1 MTRVGLHKMWYAKC
15 DRRKFKE
22 LTVHLQ
28 RYFSV
33 MCTVLVQGSRQT
45 SNLCISVSVY
55 SIASIGYHV

>member
-1 MTRVGLHKMWYAKC
+1 MWYAKC

-28 RYFSV
+28 GYLSV
-33 MCTVLVQGSRQT
+33 MCTVQGSRQT

-55 SIASIGYHV
+55 NIGYHVVQ